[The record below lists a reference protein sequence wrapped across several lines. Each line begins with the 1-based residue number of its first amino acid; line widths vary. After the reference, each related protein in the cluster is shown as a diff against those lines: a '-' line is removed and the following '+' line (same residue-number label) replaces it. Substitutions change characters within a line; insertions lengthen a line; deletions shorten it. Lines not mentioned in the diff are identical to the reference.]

1 MILIEN
7 PAARLLAILEKGK
20 TIPPNETCENAWIK
34 ILETQ
39 RSTNSLFFT
48 RLAKVMELTNQSSKL
63 LENLDLT
70 EKFKRANQHW
80 VNQVNA
86 AFVNQ
91 KLNGQWE
98 TFIKY
103 IDDRT
108 IDGLT
113 TATEHFEMK
122 LAINLNVPQAQ
133 EKLSEIKSTFQTLLD
148 DILKNE
154 EIDKEVKRYLVRSL
168 QRVIVAIEE
177 HFISGYTPIIEAIET
192 TIGYAVVD
200 SKTPEKKVVTAFYE
214 TGMFEKF
221 FTALNIIS
229 ALVTLRT
236 GIPQL
241 STDMFQSLLPLLKD

>member
-48 RLAKVMELTNQSSKL
+48 RLAKVMELTNRSSKL

-98 TFIKY
+98 TFKFWSTNSKSHAIYHEFGHFMHYTQDSALYLKL
-103 IDDRT
+103 R
-108 IDGLT
+108 GAEF
-113 TATEHFEMK
+113 TAEEALIAQQVSLYAATKPIEFIAEVFSK
-122 LAINLNVPQAQ
+122 LATGVSVSDEVMSLYKQLN
-133 EKLSEIKSTFQTLLD
+133 
-148 DILKNE
+148 
-154 EIDKEVKRYLVRSL
+154 
-168 QRVIVAIEE
+168 
-177 HFISGYTPIIEAIET
+177 GYE
-192 TIGYAVVD
+192 
-200 SKTPEKKVVTAFYE
+200 
-214 TGMFEKF
+214 
-221 FTALNIIS
+221 L
-229 ALVTLRT
+229 
-236 GIPQL
+236 
-241 STDMFQSLLPLLKD
+241 